1 MNIKKFV
8 KKIDDFFN
16 LSQKKQIKKNN
27 KIDAIREKLIN
38 KKDSLKKS
46 LKKVKKCKEKEE
58 LKLQI
63 KAIKNLI
70 RKATIV

>member
-1 MNIKKFV
+1 MNIKKIV

-16 LSQKKQIKKNN
+16 LPQKKQIKKNK
-27 KIDAIREKLIN
+27 KIDSIREKLIN
-38 KKDSLKKS
+38 KKESLEKS

-70 RKATIV
+70 KKATIV